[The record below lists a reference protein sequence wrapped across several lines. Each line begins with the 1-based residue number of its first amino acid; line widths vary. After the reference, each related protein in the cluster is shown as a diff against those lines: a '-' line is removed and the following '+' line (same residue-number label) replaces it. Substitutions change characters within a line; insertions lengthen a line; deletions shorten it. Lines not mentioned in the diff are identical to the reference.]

1 MNQLARVTDAL
12 NRKMVIP
19 IFHLIGRYLI
29 ASGNT
34 VNVPFNIANPTA
46 LVMLHIRQLSCVI
59 VSFLEVDLFS

>member
-1 MNQLARVTDAL
+1 MHLKGET
-12 NRKMVIP
+12 VIP

-34 VNVPFNIANPTA
+34 VTSPFSIANPTA
-46 LVMLHIRQLSCVI
+46 LVMLQICQLSCVI